1 MIELTEQQRQEL
13 TRSATPRAVDPLT
26 GNIYVLIPEDVY
38 QRLKAA
44 LTDTDPDALYP
55 LLAEICPED
64 WEDSSNYGVA
74 DK

>member
-13 TRSATPRAVDPLT
+13 TRSATPRAV
-26 GNIYVLIPEDVY
+26 
-38 QRLKAA
+38 
-44 LTDTDPDALYP
+44 DTDPDALYP